1 MLVSFSWD
9 FVHYDPVHGSSIIF
23 GLSCADFFH
32 GVGVEAPELSDVC
45 VGLVSVHD
53 NSQCVCF
60 FIFRIAIR
68 ATKIRVIFRIP
79 SPIRSQKTIFIL
91 SL

>member
-9 FVHYDPVHGSSIIF
+9 FVHYDPVHGSSVVF
-23 GLSCADFFH
+23 GLTCADFFH
-32 GVGVEAPELSDVC
+32 GVGVEAPELSDVG

-53 NSQCVCF
+53 HCQSVCF
-60 FIFRIAIR
+60 LIFDIAIR

-79 SPIRSQKTIFIL
+79 SPIRSQ
-91 SL
+91 